1 MIKVTDVE
9 KSYQSAHVF
18 KRRRTPIVKGVSF
31 ECPIGATIAIIGESG
46 SGKSTLSRM
55 ILGIE
60 KPDKGCVTLNDLPM
74 HKKKVR
80 RHQIGA
86 VFQDYT
92 SSLHPFQTV
101 REILFE
107 VMCQCDGQP
116 KEVMEVQAITLLEE
130 VGLSKAYMDKY
141 PNMLSG
147 GEAQRVAI
155 ARAICINPKYILFDE
170 AISSLDMSI
179 QTQILDLLIHLRE
192 TRQLSYIFITHD
204 IQAATYLCDQLII
217 FKNGKIE
224 EQIPTSALH
233 KSDNAYTRELIEKQL
248 SFLRSEIMKGA
259 MAWPFLRLY
268 ILTLMFFSAN
278 AILNVFIPL
287 RGHDLGATNTVIGIV
302 MGAYML
308 TAMVFRPW
316 AGQIIARVGPIKVLR
331 IILIIN
337 AIALI
342 IYGFTGLE
350 GYFVAR
356 VMQGVCT
363 AFFSMSLQ
371 LGIIDA
377 LPEEHRSEGV
387 SLYSLF
393 STIPNLIGPLVAV
406 GIWNA
411 NNISLFAIVIIFI
424 ALTTTF
430 FGYRVTF
437 AEQEPDMS
445 DKIEKM
451 PFNAVTVFAQFFK
464 IKSC

>member
-1 MIKVTDVE
+1 
-9 KSYQSAHVF
+9 
-18 KRRRTPIVKGVSF
+18 
-31 ECPIGATIAIIGESG
+31 
-46 SGKSTLSRM
+46 
-55 ILGIE
+55 
-60 KPDKGCVTLNDLPM
+60 
-74 HKKKVR
+74 
-80 RHQIGA
+80 
-86 VFQDYT
+86 
-92 SSLHPFQTV
+92 
-101 REILFE
+101 
-107 VMCQCDGQP
+107 
-116 KEVMEVQAITLLEE
+116 
-130 VGLSKAYMDKY
+130 
-141 PNMLSG
+141 
-147 GEAQRVAI
+147 
-155 ARAICINPKYILFDE
+155 
-170 AISSLDMSI
+170 
-179 QTQILDLLIHLRE
+179 
-192 TRQLSYIFITHD
+192 
-204 IQAATYLCDQLII
+204 
-217 FKNGKIE
+217 
-224 EQIPTSALH
+224 
-233 KSDNAYTRELIEKQL
+233 
-248 SFLRSEIMKGA
+248 MKGA

-437 AEQEPDMS
+437 AEQEPDTS

-464 IKSC
+464 NKELLNSGIIMIVASIVFGAVSTFVPLYTVSLGFANAGIFLTIQAIAVVVARFYLRKYIPSDGMWHPKYMVSVLSLLVIASFVVAFGPQVGAIIFYGSAILIGMTQAMVYPTLTSYLSFVLPKVGRNMLLGLFIACADLGISLGGVLMGPISDLVGFKWMYLICGMLVIVIMIMSLLKKPTPRPANSL

>member
-1 MIKVTDVE
+1 M
-9 KSYQSAHVF
+9 
-18 KRRRTPIVKGVSF
+18 
-31 ECPIGATIAIIGESG
+31 CN
-46 SGKSTLSRM
+46 
-55 ILGIE
+55 
-60 KPDKGCVTLNDLPM
+60 LNDHPM

-116 KEVMEVQAITLLEE
+116 KDVMEVQAITLLEE

-248 SFLRSEIMKGA
+248 SF
-259 MAWPFLRLY
+259 
-268 ILTLMFFSAN
+268 
-278 AILNVFIPL
+278 
-287 RGHDLGATNTVIGIV
+287 
-302 MGAYML
+302 
-308 TAMVFRPW
+308 
-316 AGQIIARVGPIKVLR
+316 
-331 IILIIN
+331 
-337 AIALI
+337 
-342 IYGFTGLE
+342 
-350 GYFVAR
+350 
-356 VMQGVCT
+356 
-363 AFFSMSLQ
+363 
-371 LGIIDA
+371 
-377 LPEEHRSEGV
+377 
-387 SLYSLF
+387 
-393 STIPNLIGPLVAV
+393 
-406 GIWNA
+406 
-411 NNISLFAIVIIFI
+411 
-424 ALTTTF
+424 
-430 FGYRVTF
+430 
-437 AEQEPDMS
+437 
-445 DKIEKM
+445 
-451 PFNAVTVFAQFFK
+451 
-464 IKSC
+464 

>member
-1 MIKVTDVE
+1 M
-9 KSYQSAHVF
+9 QWLG
-18 KRRRTPIVKGVSF
+18 PF
-31 ECPIGATIAIIGESG
+31 EII
-46 SGKSTLSRM
+46 
-55 ILGIE
+55 
-60 KPDKGCVTLNDLPM
+60 
-74 HKKKVR
+74 
-80 RHQIGA
+80 
-86 VFQDYT
+86 
-92 SSLHPFQTV
+92 
-101 REILFE
+101 
-107 VMCQCDGQP
+107 
-116 KEVMEVQAITLLEE
+116 
-130 VGLSKAYMDKY
+130 
-141 PNMLSG
+141 
-147 GEAQRVAI
+147 
-155 ARAICINPKYILFDE
+155 
-170 AISSLDMSI
+170 
-179 QTQILDLLIHLRE
+179 
-192 TRQLSYIFITHD
+192 
-204 IQAATYLCDQLII
+204 
-217 FKNGKIE
+217 
-224 EQIPTSALH
+224 
-233 KSDNAYTRELIEKQL
+233 
-248 SFLRSEIMKGA
+248 
-259 MAWPFLRLY
+259 Y

-316 AGQIIARVGPIKVLR
+316 AGQIIARVGPIKVLKLF
-331 IILIIN
+331 LIIN

-411 NNISLFAIVIIFI
+411 NISLFAIVIIFI

-437 AEQEPDMS
+437 AEQEPDTS
-445 DKIEKM
+445 DKIEKCRL
-451 PFNAVTVFAQFFK
+451 TL
-464 IKSC
+464 

>member
-1 MIKVTDVE
+1 
-9 KSYQSAHVF
+9 
-18 KRRRTPIVKGVSF
+18 
-31 ECPIGATIAIIGESG
+31 
-46 SGKSTLSRM
+46 
-55 ILGIE
+55 
-60 KPDKGCVTLNDLPM
+60 
-74 HKKKVR
+74 
-80 RHQIGA
+80 
-86 VFQDYT
+86 
-92 SSLHPFQTV
+92 
-101 REILFE
+101 
-107 VMCQCDGQP
+107 
-116 KEVMEVQAITLLEE
+116 
-130 VGLSKAYMDKY
+130 
-141 PNMLSG
+141 
-147 GEAQRVAI
+147 
-155 ARAICINPKYILFDE
+155 
-170 AISSLDMSI
+170 
-179 QTQILDLLIHLRE
+179 
-192 TRQLSYIFITHD
+192 
-204 IQAATYLCDQLII
+204 
-217 FKNGKIE
+217 
-224 EQIPTSALH
+224 
-233 KSDNAYTRELIEKQL
+233 
-248 SFLRSEIMKGA
+248 MKGA

-437 AEQEPDMS
+437 AEQEPDTS

-464 IKSC
+464 NKELLNSGIIMIVASIVFGAVSTFVPLYTVSLGFANAGIFLTIQAIAVVVARFYLRKYIPSDGMWHPKYMVSVLSLLVIASFVVAFGPQVGAIIFYGSAILIGMTQAMVYPTLTSYLSFVLPKVGRNMLLGLFIACADLGISLSGALMGPISDLVGFKWMYLICGMLVIVIMIMSLLKKPTPRPASSL